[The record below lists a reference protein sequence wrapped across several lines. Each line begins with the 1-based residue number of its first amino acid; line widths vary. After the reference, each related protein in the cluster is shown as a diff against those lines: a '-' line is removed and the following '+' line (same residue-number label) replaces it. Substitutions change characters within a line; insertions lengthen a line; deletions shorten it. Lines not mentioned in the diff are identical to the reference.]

1 MAALSH
7 NAEIALN
14 ALKSYQEILKI
25 DEQQTPLEC
34 TTALGDGFESLW
46 AMAWQTWLRIGLDSM
61 LVQRSHASERQ
72 DSIPQQKFLTLL
84 FELFPRLL
92 QRVRHRFAR
101 QDFQK
106 FCSVLKEA
114 LMVPISVEAAP
125 FILPP
130 TYQETA
136 LTSLQE
142 TALTTLEA
150 LRHEVVKGPAP
161 NLNALL
167 ADLFRQLLDFG
178 AFAVQTPSSVSGRR
192 SHGTLNGVSNGGH
205 DLIGSSG
212 GSHALNFV
220 TFGERCI
227 QMATDLYK
235 ECAEEPLVLEAGVME
250 QMIRSL
256 AVPLGLKYRCP
267 SQTTWQLSSQCLIT
281 VLAIGIPIA
290 RQRPREN
297 ASMWEALSACLNVF
311 VFAKHKYPTG
321 LSMEEFLRHEALDCR
336 YVRLIRDQFLH
347 KPDGVPD
354 SFIEAM
360 IEALNSGSIHNTSSP
375 HWVAG
380 GSMTAIE
387 DGSGGSSE
395 GSSATLLDLESSRS
409 FREQFAQ
416 LCFETLLDYSFNR
429 RTSAN
434 GANLEMSVPGG
445 PVNRVAIRA
454 ILQRCRAVLSQYLED
469 ERLSGKCPL
478 PRARLSEVSFV
489 LKAMTTLL
497 STFKNSSPLVDEDT
511 WSQVIEVYPLVVDC
525 VMVSS
530 GQFMKV
536 LRDVL
541 HQYKALLRPA
551 C

>member
-25 DEQQTPLEC
+25 DEQEAALEC
-34 TTALGDGFESLW
+34 SSALADGFESLW

-61 LVQRSHASERQ
+61 LVRPASERQ

-92 QRVRHRFAR
+92 ERVRHRFAR

-114 LMVPISVEAAP
+114 LMVPISLEAAP

-178 AFAVQTPSSVSGRR
+178 AFAVQTPANTVTGRVS
-192 SHGTLNGVSNGGH
+192 HTLNGVSNGGGH
-205 DLIGSSG
+205 DLISSAG
-212 GSHALNFV
+212 GASHALNFV

-256 AVPLGLKYRCP
+256 AIPLGFKYRCP
-267 SQTTWQLSSQCLIT
+267 SQSTWQLSSQCLIT
-281 VLAIGIPIA
+281 VLAVGVPIA

-297 ASMWEALSACLNVF
+297 APMWEALSACLNVF

-321 LSMEEFLRHEALDCR
+321 LSVEEFLRHEALDCR

-347 KPDGVPD
+347 KPDGVPE

-380 GSMTAIE
+380 GPMGAGE
-387 DGSGGSSE
+387 DGGGSSD

-429 RTSAN
+429 RANAN
-434 GANLEMSVPGG
+434 GSNVEVSVPGG